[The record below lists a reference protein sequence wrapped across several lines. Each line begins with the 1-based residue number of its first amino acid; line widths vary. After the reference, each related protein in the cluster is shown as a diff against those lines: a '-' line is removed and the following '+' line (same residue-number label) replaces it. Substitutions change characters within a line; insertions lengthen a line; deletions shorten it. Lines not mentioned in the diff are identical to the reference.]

1 MLCSI
6 NSQGNGIFFACYSGT
21 HKFNF
26 IFIMKTR
33 AEQEGFNV
41 IELMIVVTIIG
52 IIASIA
58 IPTFR
63 DYMIEVKWAKA
74 ISNVA
79 ALKLAI
85 SHCLNDHSGNL
96 PSCDS
101 IPDKELDEY
110 GISGFSPG
118 NEDLYQINLV
128 TGTAAIKIDG
138 KAPLADC
145 ILSLTPD
152 FNLGTG
158 SLSWRYVMA
167 GGGSAATTEKC
178 INFVKGAVAS

>member
-1 MLCSI
+1 
-6 NSQGNGIFFACYSGT
+6 
-21 HKFNF
+21 
-26 IFIMKTR
+26 MKTL
-33 AEQEGFNV
+33 QKQQGFNV
-41 IELMIVVTIIG
+41 VELMIVVTIIG
-52 IIASIA
+52 IIASMA

-74 ISNVA
+74 IANIA
-79 ALKLAI
+79 ALKLAV
-85 SHCLNDHSGNL
+85 SHCLNDNSGDFK
-96 PSCDS
+96 SCDS

-110 GISGFSPG
+110 GIRGFSPE
-118 NEDLYQINLV
+118 NEDLYQISLV

-145 ILSLTPD
+145 VLSLTPD

-178 INFVKGAVAS
+178 IGFVKGAVAS

>member
-1 MLCSI
+1 M
-6 NSQGNGIFFACYSGT
+6 N
-21 HKFNF
+21 FNF
-26 IFIMKTR
+26 ISIMKTR
-33 AEQEGFNV
+33 AKQQGFNV

-52 IIASIA
+52 IIASMA

-74 ISNVA
+74 IANVA
-79 ALKLAI
+79 ALKLAV
-85 SHCLNDHSGNL
+85 SHCLNDNAGDFTH
-96 PSCDS
+96 CDS
-101 IPDKELDEY
+101 VPDKELAGY
-110 GISGFSPG
+110 GITEFSPG
-118 NEDLYQINLV
+118 NEDLYQVSLV

-145 ILSLTPD
+145 ILSLTPT

-158 SLSWRYVMA
+158 VLSWRYVMA

-178 INFVKGAVAS
+178 IGFVKGAVAA